1 MDDKYYTVE
10 EYSKLLNLSK
20 GTIYRKPSKY
30 YMFKVGGSWR
40 ANKESLK
47 KFEQAQFNDNN
58 VYRLA
63 VVGSGRKACRSTKEV
78 RSTGLTLQ
86 HQAERELEN
95 LLARRIKSK
104 PKSIMTS

>member
-1 MDDKYYTVE
+1 MEDDCMTLKE
-10 EYSKLLNLSK
+10 FAGKLKLSPS
-20 GTIYRKPSKY
+20 TIYKNPPKY

-63 VVGSGRKACRSTKEV
+63 VVGGRRNSKCRSTKEGV
-78 RSTGLTLQ
+78 RSGLMSHLQ
-86 HQAERELEN
+86 VEKELGD
-95 LLARRIKSK
+95 LLAPRTR
-104 PKSIMTS
+104 

>member
-1 MDDKYYTVE
+1 MDEQYYTIE

-30 YMFKVGGSWR
+30 YMFKVGSSWR

-47 KFEQAQFNDNN
+47 KFEQAQFNDDN

-63 VVGSGRKACRSTKEV
+63 VVGSGSKKCRSTKEV
-78 RSTGLTLQ
+78 TYTGLMSRLQ
-86 HQAERELEN
+86 LEKELEE
-95 LLARRIKSK
+95 LLAPETR
-104 PKSIMTS
+104 